1 MTPFTVRSRPGAL
14 QGAPT
19 EMEGLEASAFPPVSI
34 QASDATVAAKN
45 SRREGNWFITEQ
57 YRVFCTYLNER
68 FVMTTYSQMYIDG
81 QWVASTG
88 TGSISVFDSTN
99 EQVMAT
105 IPEGTA
111 DDVKKAAAAAKAAFG
126 SWSALTP
133 AQRAEYLN
141 KIGDA
146 LAARIDEI
154 GSVISRETGM
164 NKPFSNMIQVGLPIN
179 SFKQAAAVAQSFEYS
194 RQIGSSSVVREP
206 VGVVGCITPWN
217 YPLHQIS
224 AKVAFAMAAGCTVVL
239 KPSEVAPVDAF
250 MLAEIIHEAGL
261 PKGVFNLVTGTGP
274 VVGEAIAASA
284 DIDMVSFTGSTRA
297 GKRVAQVGAETIKKI
312 ALELGGKSANI
323 ICDDLDE
330 ATFAKAVMGGVGK
343 AFLNSGQTC
352 SALTRMLVPRTRLA
366 EAEKSVVAAAG
377 GMKVGDPFAEGS
389 NLGPLASA
397 AQRDRVQSYIA
408 KGIEEGAKLIF
419 GGPGAPEGLTTGYY
433 VNPTVFSEVKN
444 SMAIAQEEIF
454 GPVLVVI
461 PYDTVDDAVNIANDS
476 VYGLAGAV
484 FSADKDK
491 AIGIAKRMRTG
502 QVEVNGGAFNPN
514 APFGGYKQSGIGRE
528 LGEYGFEEFLQIK
541 SLQL

>member
-1 MTPFTVRSRPGAL
+1 
-14 QGAPT
+14 
-19 EMEGLEASAFPPVSI
+19 
-34 QASDATVAAKN
+34 
-45 SRREGNWFITEQ
+45 
-57 YRVFCTYLNER
+57 
-68 FVMTTYSQMYIDG
+68 
-81 QWVASTG
+81 
-88 TGSISVFDSTN
+88 
-99 EQVMAT
+99 
-105 IPEGTA
+105 
-111 DDVKKAAAAAKAAFG
+111 
-126 SWSALTP
+126 
-133 AQRAEYLN
+133 
-141 KIGDA
+141 
-146 LAARIDEI
+146 
-154 GSVISRETGM
+154 
-164 NKPFSNMIQVGLPIN
+164 
-179 SFKQAAAVAQSFEYS
+179 
-194 RQIGSSSVVREP
+194 
-206 VGVVGCITPWN
+206 
-217 YPLHQIS
+217 LHQIS

-250 MLAEIIHEAGL
+250 ILAEIIHEAGL

-352 SALTRMLVPRTRLA
+352 SALTRMLVPRARLA
-366 EAEKSVVAAAG
+366 EAEKSVVTAAS

-444 SMAIAQEEIF
+444 SMTIAQEEIF
-454 GPVLVVI
+454 GPVLVMI
-461 PYDTVDDAVNIANDS
+461 PYDTEDDAVAIANDS
-476 VYGLAGAV
+476 PYGLAGAV

-491 AIGIAKRMRTG
+491 AIAIAKRMRTG